1 LLFLALQYLTYSWE
15 YFLELP
21 KISWVGYCGGILIV
35 FNNKYNTIYVFI
47 LSFYYVN
54 IDFLFYLVRIIIMAS
69 QNNIYSVSSLNRAA
83 KTLLE
88 TGLGV
93 IWLSGE
99 ISNLT
104 IAVSG
109 HWYFTL
115 KDHNAQIK
123 CAMFRGNNS
132 RAGFTPKHGQQVLV
146 RAKLSLY
153 EARGDYQLIVE
164 TIAPEG
170 DGLLKQQFE
179 ELKCQLA
186 AQGLFSESVKKQ
198 LPEIIKRVGIVT
210 SSTGAALH
218 DMLSVLQRRDPRLQV
233 VIYPSHVQGQG
244 SALSVASQIALAN
257 ARNECDVL
265 IVGRGGGS
273 LEDLWCF
280 NEPEVAYAIY
290 HSQLPVISAVGHEI
304 DITISDFV
312 ADLRAATPSAAAELV
327 SQNKTFVSSQLS
339 TLVNRLKQAMFNTLQ
354 HKNHQQNLIKQTL
367 LQHDPKHK
375 LQQQTQHLDEVSLRL
390 QHAMKQ
396 KMQQQTN
403 LMTQLQ
409 NRLQQASP
417 AHKINIEQH
426 KQVQLARQ
434 LKQAINHKLNT
445 SEQNLQH
452 QIQQLNAFSP
462 LATLARGYAIVK
474 DESGKVST
482 DAADLKAGDQVQV
495 TLEKGQFN
503 AQVT

>member
-1 LLFLALQYLTYSWE
+1 
-15 YFLELP
+15 
-21 KISWVGYCGGILIV
+21 
-35 FNNKYNTIYVFI
+35 
-47 LSFYYVN
+47 
-54 IDFLFYLVRIIIMAS
+54 MAIKN
-69 QNNIYSVSSLNRAA
+69 NNIYSVSSLNKAA
-83 KTLLE
+83 KSLLE

-115 KDHNAQIK
+115 KDHGAQIK

-146 RAKLSLY
+146 RGKLSLY
-153 EARGDYQLIVE
+153 EARGDYQLIAE
-164 TIAPEG
+164 TMAPEG

-186 AQGLFSESVKKQ
+186 AQGLFSEAIKKP
-198 LPEIIKRVGIVT
+198 LPEIIKRVGIIT

-218 DMLSVLQRRDPRLQV
+218 DILSVLQRRDPRLQV
-233 VIYPSHVQGQG
+233 VIYPTQVQGQG
-244 SALSVASQIALAN
+244 SAFSVAAQIALAN
-257 ARNECDVL
+257 IRNECDVL

-280 NEPEVAYAIY
+280 NEPDVAYAIY
-290 HSQLPVISAVGHEI
+290 NSQLPVISAVGHEI
-304 DITISDFV
+304 DVTISDFV

-327 SQNKTFVSSQLS
+327 SQHKTFVSSQLNN
-339 TLVNRLKQAMFNTLQ
+339 LVARLKQSIQNRLQ
-354 HKNHQQNLIKQTL
+354 HKTHQLSVLKQTL

-375 LQQQTQHLDEVSLRL
+375 LQQQAQNLDELSLRL
-390 QHAMKQ
+390 QHAMQQ
-396 KMQQQTN
+396 KMQWQQHQTS
-403 LMTQLQ
+403 QLK

-417 AHKINIEQH
+417 AHHINIELQ
-426 KQVQLARQ
+426 KQQQLKRQ
-434 LKQAINHKLNT
+434 LTQAMTAKLNNA
-445 SEQNLQH
+445 EQNLHH

-474 DESGKVST
+474 DEKGKVST
-482 DAADLKAGDQVQV
+482 DPAKLKVGETVKV
-495 TLEKGQFN
+495 TLDKGQFK
-503 AQVT
+503 AQVI

>member
-1 LLFLALQYLTYSWE
+1 MVKNSVMATQ
-15 YFLELP
+15 
-21 KISWVGYCGGILIV
+21 
-35 FNNKYNTIYVFI
+35 NK
-47 LSFYYVN
+47 
-54 IDFLFYLVRIIIMAS
+54 
-69 QNNIYSVSSLNRAA
+69 NIYSVSSLNRAA
-83 KTLLE
+83 KSLLE

-164 TIAPEG
+164 TMAPEG

-186 AQGLFSESVKKQ
+186 AQGLFSESLKKP
-198 LPEIIKRVGIVT
+198 LPEIIKRVGIIT

-218 DMLSVLQRRDPRLQV
+218 DILSVLQRRDPRLQV
-233 VIYPSHVQGQG
+233 IIYPSQVQGQG

-257 ARNECDVL
+257 ARHECDVL

-304 DITISDFV
+304 DVTISDFV
-312 ADLRAATPSAAAELV
+312 ADVRAATPSAAAELV
-327 SQNKTFVSSQLS
+327 SQHKTFVSTQLT
-339 TLVNRLKQAMFNTLQ
+339 TLVNRLKQSMLNTMQ
-354 HKNHQQNLIKQTL
+354 HKTHQQSVLKQTL

-375 LQQQTQHLDEVSLRL
+375 LQQQAQHLDELSLRL
-390 QHAMKQ
+390 QYAMQQ
-396 KMQQQTN
+396 KMQVQNN
-403 LMTQLQ
+403 LTSQLK

-417 AHKINIEQH
+417 AHHINIELQ
-426 KQVQLARQ
+426 KQQQLSRQ
-434 LKQAINHKLNT
+434 LTQAMAAKLT
-445 SEQNLQH
+445 HSEQNLHH

-482 DAADLKAGDQVQV
+482 DPAMLKVGETIQV
-495 TLEKGQFN
+495 TLDKGLFN
-503 AQVT
+503 AQVI

>member
-1 LLFLALQYLTYSWE
+1 
-15 YFLELP
+15 
-21 KISWVGYCGGILIV
+21 
-35 FNNKYNTIYVFI
+35 
-47 LSFYYVN
+47 
-54 IDFLFYLVRIIIMAS
+54 MAS
-69 QNNIYSVSSLNRAA
+69 QNKNIYSVSSLNRAA
-83 KTLLE
+83 KSLLE
-88 TGLGV
+88 TSLGV

-115 KDHNAQIK
+115 KDHSAQIK

-146 RAKLSLY
+146 RGKLSLY

-164 TIAPEG
+164 TMAPEG

-179 ELKCQLA
+179 ALKCQLA
-186 AQGLFSESVKKQ
+186 AEGLFSEALKKP
-198 LPEIIKRVGIVT
+198 LPEIIKRVGVIT

-233 VIYPSHVQGQG
+233 IIYPSQVQGKG

-280 NEPEVAYAIY
+280 NEVEVAYAIY

-304 DITISDFV
+304 DVTISDFV

-327 SQNKTFVSSQLS
+327 SQHKTFVSTQLT
-339 TLVNRLKQAMFNTLQ
+339 TLVTRLKQAMLSTLQ
-354 HKNHQQNLIKQTL
+354 HKAHRQSVLKQTL

-375 LQQQTQHLDEVSLRL
+375 LQQQTQHLDEISLRL
-390 QHAMKQ
+390 QHAMHQ
-396 KMQQQTN
+396 KLQQQQSLTN
-403 LMTQLQ
+403 QLS
-409 NRLQQASP
+409 NRLAQASP
-417 AHKINIEQH
+417 AHKIDIERQ
-426 KQVQLARQ
+426 KQQQ
-434 LKQAINHKLNT
+434 LKYRLTQAMLASLNH

-474 DESGKVST
+474 DEKGKVST
-482 DAADLKAGDQVQV
+482 NAAELTVGETVEV

-503 AQVT
+503 ATVI

>member
-1 LLFLALQYLTYSWE
+1 MATQ
-15 YFLELP
+15 
-21 KISWVGYCGGILIV
+21 
-35 FNNKYNTIYVFI
+35 NK
-47 LSFYYVN
+47 
-54 IDFLFYLVRIIIMAS
+54 
-69 QNNIYSVSSLNRAA
+69 NIYSVSSLNRAA
-83 KTLLE
+83 KSLLE

-115 KDHNAQIK
+115 KDHSAQIK

-164 TIAPEG
+164 TMAPEG

-186 AQGLFSESVKKQ
+186 AQGLFSESLKKT

-233 VIYPSHVQGQG
+233 IIYPSQVQGQG
-244 SALSVASQIALAN
+244 SALSVASQITLAN

-290 HSQLPVISAVGHEI
+290 NSQLPVISAVGHEI
-304 DITISDFV
+304 DVTISDFV

-327 SQNKTFVSSQLS
+327 SQHKTFVSTQLT
-339 TLVNRLKQAMFNTLQ
+339 TLVNRLKQSMLNTLQ
-354 HKNHQQNLIKQTL
+354 HKTHQQSVLKQTL

-375 LQQQTQHLDEVSLRL
+375 LQQQVQHLDELGLRL
-390 QHAMKQ
+390 QHAMQQ
-396 KMQQQTN
+396 KMQQQN
-403 LMTQLQ
+403 SLNTQLK

-417 AHKINIEQH
+417 GHHINIELQ
-426 KQVQLARQ
+426 KQQQLTYQ
-434 LKQAINHKLNT
+434 LTQAMTAKLHNA
-445 SEQNLQH
+445 EQNLHH

-474 DESGKVST
+474 DEKGKVST
-482 DAADLKAGDQVQV
+482 DASTLKVGETIQV
-495 TLEKGQFN
+495 TLDKGQLN
-503 AQVT
+503 AKVI

>member
-1 LLFLALQYLTYSWE
+1 
-15 YFLELP
+15 
-21 KISWVGYCGGILIV
+21 
-35 FNNKYNTIYVFI
+35 
-47 LSFYYVN
+47 
-54 IDFLFYLVRIIIMAS
+54 MAS
-69 QNNIYSVSSLNRAA
+69 QNKNIYSVSSLNRAA
-83 KTLLE
+83 KSLLE
-88 TGLGV
+88 TSLGV

-115 KDHNAQIK
+115 KDHSAQIK

-146 RAKLSLY
+146 RGKLSLY

-164 TIAPEG
+164 TMAPEG

-179 ELKCQLA
+179 ALKCQLA
-186 AQGLFSESVKKQ
+186 AEGLFSEALKKP
-198 LPEIIKRVGIVT
+198 LPEIIKRVGVIT

-233 VIYPSHVQGQG
+233 IIYPSQVQGKG

-280 NEPEVAYAIY
+280 NEVEVAYAIY

-304 DITISDFV
+304 DVTISDFV

-327 SQNKTFVSSQLS
+327 SQHKTFVSTQLT
-339 TLVNRLKQAMFNTLQ
+339 TLVTRLKQAMLSTLQ
-354 HKNHQQNLIKQTL
+354 HKAHRQSVLKQTL

-375 LQQQTQHLDEVSLRL
+375 LQQQTQHLDEISLRL
-390 QHAMKQ
+390 QHAMHQ
-396 KMQQQTN
+396 KLQQQQSLTN
-403 LMTQLQ
+403 QLS
-409 NRLQQASP
+409 NRLAQASP
-417 AHKINIEQH
+417 AHKIDIERQ
-426 KQVQLARQ
+426 KQQQ
-434 LKQAINHKLNT
+434 LKYRLTQAMLASLNL

-474 DESGKVST
+474 DEKGKVST
-482 DAADLKAGDQVQV
+482 NAAELTVGETVEV

-503 AQVT
+503 ATVI

>member
-1 LLFLALQYLTYSWE
+1 MATQ
-15 YFLELP
+15 
-21 KISWVGYCGGILIV
+21 
-35 FNNKYNTIYVFI
+35 NK
-47 LSFYYVN
+47 
-54 IDFLFYLVRIIIMAS
+54 
-69 QNNIYSVSSLNRAA
+69 NIYSVSSLNRAA
-83 KTLLE
+83 KSLLE
-88 TGLGV
+88 TSLGV

-115 KDHNAQIK
+115 KDHSAQIK

-146 RAKLSLY
+146 RGKLSLY

-164 TIAPEG
+164 TMAPEG

-179 ELKCQLA
+179 ALKCQLA
-186 AQGLFSESVKKQ
+186 AEGLFSEALKKP
-198 LPEIIKRVGIVT
+198 LPEIIKRVGVIT

-233 VIYPSHVQGQG
+233 IIYPSQVQGKG

-257 ARNECDVL
+257 VRNECDVL

-280 NEPEVAYAIY
+280 NEVEVAYAIY

-304 DITISDFV
+304 DVTISDFV

-327 SQNKTFVSSQLS
+327 SQHKTFVSTQLT
-339 TLVNRLKQAMFNTLQ
+339 TLVTRLKQAMLSTLQ
-354 HKNHQQNLIKQTL
+354 HKAHRQSVLKQTL

-375 LQQQTQHLDEVSLRL
+375 LQQQSQHLDEISLRL
-390 QHAMKQ
+390 QHAMHQ
-396 KMQQQTN
+396 KLQQQQSLTN
-403 LMTQLQ
+403 QLS
-409 NRLQQASP
+409 NKLAQASP
-417 AHKINIEQH
+417 AHKIDIERQ
-426 KQVQLARQ
+426 KRQQ
-434 LKQAINHKLNT
+434 LKYRLTQAMLASLNH

-474 DESGKVST
+474 NEAGKVST
-482 DAADLKAGDQVQV
+482 DAAELVAGETVQV
-495 TLEKGQFN
+495 ILDKGKFQ
-503 AQVT
+503 AEVI

>member
-1 LLFLALQYLTYSWE
+1 MATQ
-15 YFLELP
+15 
-21 KISWVGYCGGILIV
+21 
-35 FNNKYNTIYVFI
+35 NK
-47 LSFYYVN
+47 
-54 IDFLFYLVRIIIMAS
+54 
-69 QNNIYSVSSLNRAA
+69 NIYSVSSLNRAA
-83 KTLLE
+83 KSLLE

-164 TIAPEG
+164 SMAPEG

-186 AQGLFSESVKKQ
+186 AEGLFSEALKKP
-198 LPEIIKRVGIVT
+198 LPEIIKRVGIIT

-233 VIYPSHVQGQG
+233 IIYPSQVQGQG
-244 SALSVASQIALAN
+244 SAFSVASQIALAN

-280 NEPEVAYAIY
+280 NEPEVAYAIH
-290 HSQLPVISAVGHEI
+290 HSQLPIISAVGHEI
-304 DITISDFV
+304 DVTISDFV

-327 SQNKTFVSSQLS
+327 SQHKTFVSTQLT
-339 TLVNRLKQAMFNTLQ
+339 TLVNRLKQAMLSTMQ
-354 HKNHQQNLIKQTL
+354 HKTHQQSVLKQTL

-375 LQQQTQHLDEVSLRL
+375 LQQQTQHLDEISLRL

-396 KMQQQTN
+396 TIQRQET
-403 LMTQLQ
+403 LVGQLS
-409 NRLQQASP
+409 NRIQQASP
-417 AHKINIEQH
+417 AHYIKIEQQ
-426 KQVQLARQ
+426 KQQQLKRQ
-434 LKQAINHKLNT
+434 LIQAMASKLNN
-445 SEQNLQH
+445 SEQNLHH

-482 DAADLKAGDQVQV
+482 DPANLKIGEVIHV
-495 TLEKGQFN
+495 TLEKGQFSAEVIN
-503 AQVT
+503 

>member
-1 LLFLALQYLTYSWE
+1 MATQ
-15 YFLELP
+15 
-21 KISWVGYCGGILIV
+21 
-35 FNNKYNTIYVFI
+35 NK
-47 LSFYYVN
+47 
-54 IDFLFYLVRIIIMAS
+54 
-69 QNNIYSVSSLNRAA
+69 NIYSVSSLNRAA
-83 KTLLE
+83 KSLLE
-88 TGLGV
+88 TSLGV

-115 KDHNAQIK
+115 KDHSAQIK

-146 RAKLSLY
+146 RGKLSLY

-164 TIAPEG
+164 TMAPEG

-179 ELKCQLA
+179 ALKCQLA
-186 AQGLFSESVKKQ
+186 AEGLFSEALKKP
-198 LPEIIKRVGIVT
+198 LPEIIKRVGVIT

-233 VIYPSHVQGQG
+233 IIYPSQVQGKG
-244 SALSVASQIALAN
+244 SALSVVSQIALAN

-280 NEPEVAYAIY
+280 NEVEVAYAIH
-290 HSQLPVISAVGHEI
+290 HSQLPIISAVGHEI
-304 DITISDFV
+304 DVTISDFV

-327 SQNKTFVSSQLS
+327 SQHKTFVSTQLI
-339 TLVNRLKQAMFNTLQ
+339 TLVTRLKQAMLNKLQ
-354 HKNHQQNLIKQTL
+354 HKAHRQSVLKQTL

-375 LQQQTQHLDEVSLRL
+375 LQQQTQHLDEISLRL
-390 QHAMKQ
+390 QHAMHQ
-396 KMQQQTN
+396 KLQQQQSLTN
-403 LMTQLQ
+403 QFS
-409 NRLQQASP
+409 NRLAQASP
-417 AHKINIEQH
+417 AHKIDIE
-426 KQVQLARQ
+426 KQKQQQ
-434 LKQAINHKLNT
+434 LKYRLTQAMLTSLSH

-474 DESGKVST
+474 NEAGKVST
-482 DAADLKAGDQVQV
+482 DAAELVVGETVQI
-495 TLEKGQFN
+495 TLDKGKFQ
-503 AQVT
+503 AEVI

>member
-1 LLFLALQYLTYSWE
+1 
-15 YFLELP
+15 
-21 KISWVGYCGGILIV
+21 
-35 FNNKYNTIYVFI
+35 
-47 LSFYYVN
+47 
-54 IDFLFYLVRIIIMAS
+54 MAIKN
-69 QNNIYSVSSLNRAA
+69 NNIYSVSSLNKAA
-83 KTLLE
+83 KSLLE

-115 KDHNAQIK
+115 KDHGAQIK

-146 RAKLSLY
+146 RGKLSLY
-153 EARGDYQLIVE
+153 EARGDYQLIAE
-164 TIAPEG
+164 TMAPEG

-186 AQGLFSESVKKQ
+186 GQGLFSEAIKKP
-198 LPEIIKRVGIVT
+198 LPEIIKRVGIIT

-218 DMLSVLQRRDPRLQV
+218 DILSVLQRRDPRLQV
-233 VIYPSHVQGQG
+233 VIYPTQVQGQG
-244 SALSVASQIALAN
+244 SAFSVAAQIALAN
-257 ARNECDVL
+257 IRNECDVL

-280 NEPEVAYAIY
+280 NEPDVAYAIY
-290 HSQLPVISAVGHEI
+290 NSQLPVISAVGHEI
-304 DITISDFV
+304 DVTISDFV

-327 SQNKTFVSSQLS
+327 SQHKTFVSSQLNN
-339 TLVNRLKQAMFNTLQ
+339 LVARLKQSIQNRLQ
-354 HKNHQQNLIKQTL
+354 HKTHQLSVLKQTL

-375 LQQQTQHLDEVSLRL
+375 LQQQAQNLDELSLRL
-390 QHAMKQ
+390 QHAMQQ
-396 KMQQQTN
+396 KMQWQQHQN
-403 LMTQLQ
+403 SQLK

-417 AHKINIEQH
+417 AHHINIELQ
-426 KQVQLARQ
+426 KQQQLKRQ
-434 LKQAINHKLNT
+434 LTQAMTAKLNNA
-445 SEQNLQH
+445 EQNLHH

-474 DESGKVST
+474 DEKGKVST
-482 DAADLKAGDQVQV
+482 DPAKLKVGETVEV
-495 TLEKGQFN
+495 TLDKGQFK
-503 AQVT
+503 AQVI

>member
-1 LLFLALQYLTYSWE
+1 MATQ
-15 YFLELP
+15 
-21 KISWVGYCGGILIV
+21 
-35 FNNKYNTIYVFI
+35 NK
-47 LSFYYVN
+47 
-54 IDFLFYLVRIIIMAS
+54 
-69 QNNIYSVSSLNRAA
+69 NIYSVSSLNRAA
-83 KTLLE
+83 KSLLE

-115 KDHNAQIK
+115 KDHSAQIK

-164 TIAPEG
+164 TMAPEG

-186 AQGLFSESVKKQ
+186 AQGLFSESLKKT
-198 LPEIIKRVGIVT
+198 LPEIIKRVGIIT

-233 VIYPSHVQGQG
+233 VIYPSQVQGQG

-257 ARNECDVL
+257 TRNECDVL

-304 DITISDFV
+304 DVTISDFV

-327 SQNKTFVSSQLS
+327 SQHKTFVSTQLT
-339 TLVNRLKQAMFNTLQ
+339 TLVNRLKQSMLNTLQ
-354 HKNHQQNLIKQTL
+354 HKTHQQSVLKQTL

-375 LQQQTQHLDEVSLRL
+375 LQQQAQHLDELSLRL
-390 QHAMKQ
+390 QHAIQQ
-396 KMQQQTN
+396 KMQQQNN
-403 LMTQLQ
+403 LTSQLKS
-409 NRLQQASP
+409 RLQQASP
-417 AHKINIEQH
+417 GHHINIELQ
-426 KQVQLARQ
+426 KQQQLSRQ
-434 LKQAINHKLNT
+434 LTQAMTAKLHNT
-445 SEQNLQH
+445 EQNLHH

-474 DESGKVST
+474 DEKGKVST
-482 DAADLKAGDQVQV
+482 DPATLKVGDTIQV
-495 TLEKGQFN
+495 TLDKGQLN
-503 AQVT
+503 AKVI